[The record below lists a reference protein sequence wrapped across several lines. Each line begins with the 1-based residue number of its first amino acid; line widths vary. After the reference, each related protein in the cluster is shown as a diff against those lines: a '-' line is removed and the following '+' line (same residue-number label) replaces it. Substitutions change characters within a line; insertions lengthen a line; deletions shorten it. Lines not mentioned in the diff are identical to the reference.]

1 MDFASDGDLY
11 QKIVKAK
18 KDKSY
23 FPEEFIWKIFIGTAK
38 ALFCFH
44 DLKIFHRDI
53 QYANIFLNKN
63 ETAVPGDLNVSEVA
77 KQGLLYTQT
86 GKPYYASTEVWKDLP
101 YDNKSDIW
109 SLGCVF
115 YEVLTLVPP
124 FRAKDMN
131 GLFQKVTA
139 GYFEDP
145 PNFSSDLVLLIK
157 SMIRLNPKD
166 RPSCDQIL
174 HTPTV

>member
-1 MDFASDGDLY
+1 M
-11 QKIVKAK
+11 Q
-18 KDKSY
+18 
-23 FPEEFIWKIFIGTAK
+23 
-38 ALFCFH
+38 ALSLFH

-53 QYANIFLNKN
+53 KSANIFLNKN
-63 ETAVPGDLNVSEVA
+63 GTAVLGDLNVSKVA

-86 GKPYYASTEVWKDLP
+86 GTPYYASPEVWKDLP
-101 YDNKSDIW
+101 YDSKSDIW

-115 YEVLTLVPP
+115 YEMLTLVPP

-139 GYFEDP
+139 GFFDDP
-145 PNFSSDLVLLIK
+145 PKHFNSELTSLVK
-157 SMIRLNPKD
+157 SMIRINPKD

-174 HTPTV
+174 RTPIVQEKAKQLKL